1 MFKQLKQLRETTAA
15 LPGVIAD
22 ANALRAS
29 AWSYQ
34 AAASPQQ
41 AQGIS
46 TSDPRMTPIASVD
59 LPTYAWIVKTAVNS
73 GRPVD
78 DVAAKHGVSMA
89 DWQQAASGW
98 PTRMHGDMTLAVY
111 YGQLYGSVA

>member
-1 MFKQLKQLRETTAA
+1 VGLTRSRETTAA

-34 AAASPQQ
+34 TAATPQ
-41 AQGIS
+41 ATPGIS
-46 TSDPRMTPIASVD
+46 ISDPRMTPIAGVD
-59 LPTYAWIVKTAVNS
+59 LPTYAWIVKTAVN
-73 GRPVD
+73 GGQPAG
-78 DVAAKHGVSMA
+78 DVAGKHGVSMA

-98 PTRMHGDMTLAVY
+98 PARMHGDMSLAVY
-111 YGQLYGSVA
+111 YGQLYGSAA